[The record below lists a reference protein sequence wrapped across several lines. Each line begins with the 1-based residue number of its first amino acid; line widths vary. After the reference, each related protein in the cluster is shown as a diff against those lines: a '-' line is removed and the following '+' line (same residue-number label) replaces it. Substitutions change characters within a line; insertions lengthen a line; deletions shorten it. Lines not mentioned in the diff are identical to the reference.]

1 MSRFILS
8 NRMRAYT
15 RSFALTFGALVFL
28 VASTSW
34 STANA
39 AIVNDAITN
48 LAIMS
53 VHPDYRDT
61 PDFAGLSDEQQAS
74 RAIYYGLMG
83 VAGYANA
90 DAYVQLGGSMARGGV
105 TAGKK
110 VNLRAFERFYT
121 PGSVRFDLTGPQT
134 ISRVDN
140 TAPFTLFED
149 ISGRSLPAGTY
160 QLIARAYAAADMH
173 GPRLTTLT
181 ASFTLTTDTDPP
193 NVRVICGDETPAS
206 DSETQVKIA
215 ISEPILGFDENDIQY
230 TNIRLPQAL
239 SLVNTRPWFNGDWW
253 ISTLN
258 VEPEPAGGETTIT
271 VPAGKATDEVGNS
284 NTAPQTLHIARNRKV
299 SVADGR
305 ATEGTDAKVDF
316 VVTLDARNDCET
328 VTVDWATADG
338 TAIAGT
344 DYAAASGTLTF
355 GPGET
360 TKTVS
365 VAVLDDTGPES
376 DEIFTL
382 QLSRALGA
390 TIIDAT
396 AAGTIANDDVADT
409 EPPGP
414 PTVTVTSEQ
423 FEPHSED
430 DFVAVVTFSEP
441 VSGFEM
447 SELEVTN
454 GSAQSMSSNSDG
466 TRYTVTIQRSDTF
479 TGEITIAVP
488 AGVATDAEGNANTAS
503 AVFDIWTI
511 YAGGPAWLPG
521 NPIANLRCTQ
531 ERYPRKSNFGF
542 NVAFNEVVTGFNVG
556 SGTEI
561 TSQPG
566 TVTLITSVESPG
578 QSGATSWFGA
588 GVAIAAQEEGTS
600 QWTVTVLAGVATDL
614 EGNPNTASGTLR
626 FAINRT
632 VSVADASATEG
643 PDATMEFTVTLNAVD
658 DCATETVHWTT
669 VDGTATAGEDY
680 AGATGTLTFGP
691 GETSK
696 TVRVAVLND
705 AEDDSGETFT
715 LRLSNASGAPIADGE
730 ATGTIADGEPTV
742 ESTLR
747 IDGVPQVGNTLR
759 VLVEERR
766 ARNRRTARAEPPSGA
781 LTYQWLRGSEV
792 IAGAT
797 ASTYV
802 LTVAD
807 VGARLS
813 VRVESGD
820 GWVTNAETPPVW
832 SAPVNPSLADGEEEL
847 LSATVT
853 LGSHRFPFSVAGY
866 GRVLG
871 QSFGE
876 MDVVSFEDGGATF
889 AIDAFLVNSRGVF
902 ALATG
907 STLPDVSGL
916 VAYWNGYRISGL
928 EADTANGGKL
938 PMLVGRTPQPG
949 SEYSRYEDG
958 ASDGVQV
965 AVSLRRVSAAAQN
978 ALTAEEALT
987 ASFEDLPEAHDGES
1001 AFRFRVAFSE
1011 PIAISFRSLREDAFE
1026 VTGGRVTRGT
1036 RVDRRK
1042 DLFEITVEP
1051 DGGGELAI
1059 ALPAGRECSVSG
1071 AICTWGPP
1079 RKQLTNTP
1087 TATVAG
1093 PAEESGPAPL
1103 TASFVDVPAEH
1114 DGETAFKLRIAFSE
1128 TIRMSGR
1135 RLRDDVVAVAGGRV
1149 TKARRVNKRK
1159 DLWKLT
1165 VEPDS
1170 LADVTVTLSSGA
1182 ACGTPAAVCTSDG
1195 RALSNTIST
1204 TVRGPVAVSVAD
1216 ARAEEGADETID
1228 FAVTL
1233 SRAASGPVEVSYAT
1247 ADGTA
1252 TAGED
1257 YTARKGQLTFDPGET
1272 EKTLRVP
1279 VLDDAIDEGEET
1291 FTLRLTNASGAAIAD
1306 GEAIGTIENSDPL
1319 QKMWLS
1325 RFGRT
1330 VASQVVDAVAG
1341 RLSGPSGG
1349 SQVTLGGQSIDLS
1362 ALSADTADAR
1372 RTLAGVLGAA
1382 KDDDP
1387 LAGPGPL
1394 EAARA
1399 GSWDDPETGG
1409 TVRGLTGHE
1418 LLLGSSFHLAAGG
1431 GEAGGPGYAAWGRIA
1446 VGGFDA
1452 EAPAEK
1458 GEVRL
1463 DGEVT
1468 TAILGADAQW
1478 ERWLAGVALSV
1489 SEGEGSF
1496 DQPGVDSG
1504 TVESSLTSVNPYVRY
1519 EASDRLSVWGL
1530 LGYGT
1535 GDMTMT
1541 QAAND
1546 DRGEIVTRTD
1556 ISMRLGA
1563 AGARGVLQK
1572 ADEDGGIDLALRGDA
1587 FLVQMDWEKV
1597 SNETDTGA
1605 DASRL
1610 RVVLEAGRPFAFG
1623 EGAVLTPALE
1633 LGLRHDGGDA
1643 ETGTGVELGGRVS
1656 YTDAGSGLTVE
1667 ANARKLIA
1675 HEDSGYEEWGAG
1687 GSVRLDPGASGRG
1700 LSLTLAPVWGTP
1712 SSGVE
1717 RLWSARNAAGL
1728 VRDDD
1733 FEAERRLEGEVGYGL
1748 GAFGERG
1755 VVTPYAGLGL
1765 AEAGDRT
1772 WRAGAR
1778 WSLAPHLAMSL
1789 DGARR
1794 EPANDDAPEHGA
1806 QFRLTLRW

>member
-1 MSRFILS
+1 MPQLLMTQSP
-8 NRMRAYT
+8 T
-15 RSFALTFGALVFL
+15 WRSCR
-28 VASTSW
+28 S
-34 STANA
+34 
-39 AIVNDAITN
+39 
-48 LAIMS
+48 
-53 VHPDYRDT
+53 HPDYRDT

-253 ISTLN
+253 IYTLN

-626 FAINRT
+626 FANNRT

-813 VRVESGD
+813 VRV
-820 GWVTNAETPPVW
+820 
-832 SAPVNPSLADGEEEL
+832 
-847 LSATVT
+847 
-853 LGSHRFPFSVAGY
+853 
-866 GRVLG
+866 
-871 QSFGE
+871 
-876 MDVVSFEDGGATF
+876 
-889 AIDAFLVNSRGVF
+889 
-902 ALATG
+902 
-907 STLPDVSGL
+907 
-916 VAYWNGYRISGL
+916 
-928 EADTANGGKL
+928 
-938 PMLVGRTPQPG
+938 
-949 SEYSRYEDG
+949 
-958 ASDGVQV
+958 
-965 AVSLRRVSAAAQN
+965 
-978 ALTAEEALT
+978 
-987 ASFEDLPEAHDGES
+987 
-1001 AFRFRVAFSE
+1001 
-1011 PIAISFRSLREDAFE
+1011 
-1026 VTGGRVTRGT
+1026 
-1036 RVDRRK
+1036 
-1042 DLFEITVEP
+1042 
-1051 DGGGELAI
+1051 
-1059 ALPAGRECSVSG
+1059 
-1071 AICTWGPP
+1071 
-1079 RKQLTNTP
+1079 
-1087 TATVAG
+1087 
-1093 PAEESGPAPL
+1093 
-1103 TASFVDVPAEH
+1103 
-1114 DGETAFKLRIAFSE
+1114 
-1128 TIRMSGR
+1128 
-1135 RLRDDVVAVAGGRV
+1135 
-1149 TKARRVNKRK
+1149 
-1159 DLWKLT
+1159 
-1165 VEPDS
+1165 
-1170 LADVTVTLSSGA
+1170 
-1182 ACGTPAAVCTSDG
+1182 
-1195 RALSNTIST
+1195 
-1204 TVRGPVAVSVAD
+1204 
-1216 ARAEEGADETID
+1216 
-1228 FAVTL
+1228 
-1233 SRAASGPVEVSYAT
+1233 RAAM
-1247 ADGTA
+1247 
-1252 TAGED
+1252 AG
-1257 YTARKGQLTFDPGET
+1257 
-1272 EKTLRVP
+1272 
-1279 VLDDAIDEGEET
+1279 
-1291 FTLRLTNASGAAIAD
+1291 
-1306 GEAIGTIENSDPL
+1306 
-1319 QKMWLS
+1319 
-1325 RFGRT
+1325 
-1330 VASQVVDAVAG
+1330 
-1341 RLSGPSGG
+1341 
-1349 SQVTLGGQSIDLS
+1349 
-1362 ALSADTADAR
+1362 
-1372 RTLAGVLGAA
+1372 
-1382 KDDDP
+1382 
-1387 LAGPGPL
+1387 
-1394 EAARA
+1394 
-1399 GSWDDPETGG
+1399 
-1409 TVRGLTGHE
+1409 
-1418 LLLGSSFHLAAGG
+1418 
-1431 GEAGGPGYAAWGRIA
+1431 
-1446 VGGFDA
+1446 
-1452 EAPAEK
+1452 
-1458 GEVRL
+1458 
-1463 DGEVT
+1463 
-1468 TAILGADAQW
+1468 
-1478 ERWLAGVALSV
+1478 
-1489 SEGEGSF
+1489 
-1496 DQPGVDSG
+1496 
-1504 TVESSLTSVNPYVRY
+1504 
-1519 EASDRLSVWGL
+1519 
-1530 LGYGT
+1530 
-1535 GDMTMT
+1535 
-1541 QAAND
+1541 
-1546 DRGEIVTRTD
+1546 
-1556 ISMRLGA
+1556 
-1563 AGARGVLQK
+1563 
-1572 ADEDGGIDLALRGDA
+1572 
-1587 FLVQMDWEKV
+1587 
-1597 SNETDTGA
+1597 
-1605 DASRL
+1605 
-1610 RVVLEAGRPFAFG
+1610 
-1623 EGAVLTPALE
+1623 
-1633 LGLRHDGGDA
+1633 
-1643 ETGTGVELGGRVS
+1643 
-1656 YTDAGSGLTVE
+1656 
-1667 ANARKLIA
+1667 
-1675 HEDSGYEEWGAG
+1675 
-1687 GSVRLDPGASGRG
+1687 
-1700 LSLTLAPVWGTP
+1700 
-1712 SSGVE
+1712 
-1717 RLWSARNAAGL
+1717 
-1728 VRDDD
+1728 
-1733 FEAERRLEGEVGYGL
+1733 
-1748 GAFGERG
+1748 
-1755 VVTPYAGLGL
+1755 
-1765 AEAGDRT
+1765 
-1772 WRAGAR
+1772 
-1778 WSLAPHLAMSL
+1778 
-1789 DGARR
+1789 
-1794 EPANDDAPEHGA
+1794 
-1806 QFRLTLRW
+1806 